1 MGKNRIMKYKLIDN
15 ITSDVMFEAYG
26 RDLRELF
33 ENSGLALFSIICD
46 LKKIKPEIKK
56 ELILKADD
64 VEDLLL
70 KWLQALIAVVDT
82 DELFLSKFKVLE
94 CDGTYLRA
102 ECFGEGISP
111 EKGLTV
117 VKAVSYYGFKFEKIS
132 KGYKI
137 RIACDI

>member
-1 MGKNRIMKYKLIDN
+1 MMKYKFIDN

-26 RDLRELF
+26 KDLKELF

-46 LKKIKPEIKK
+46 LKKVKPNIKK
-56 ELILKADD
+56 EIIVKATD

-70 KWLQALIAVVDT
+70 KWLQTLIAVVDT
-82 DELFLSKFKVLE
+82 DELFLSKFKILE
-94 CDGTYLRA
+94 CNGNYLRA

-117 VKAVSYYGFKFEKIS
+117 VKAISYYGFKFEKTP
-132 KGYKI
+132 KGYKV